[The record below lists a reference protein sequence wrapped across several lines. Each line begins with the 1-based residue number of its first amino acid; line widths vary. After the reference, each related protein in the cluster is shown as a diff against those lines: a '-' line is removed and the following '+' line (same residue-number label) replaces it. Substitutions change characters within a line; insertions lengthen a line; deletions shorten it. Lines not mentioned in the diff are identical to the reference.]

1 MNQSGPSP
9 TPETPAPEAEVH
21 QLDPASRDGG
31 DTCVDILSPPP
42 GTDPEDCL
50 YVALHLHGAASVRR
64 GGASTVLAPGDLL
77 ISASPHPA
85 GLMRGSECRMVRF
98 RVPCF
103 YLGVRQSDVRR
114 AGGLMARGNEGTG
127 SLASQFLRTLAAQAR
142 AHRARPGNHLA
153 RSASDIVAVLVDE
166 LLDRENPEH
175 PTGTAELLSRI
186 RSHIEENL
194 ADPGLS
200 PESIARSQHIS
211 VRYLH
216 KLFQQDGMTVGQW
229 VRRRRLDA
237 CRRELERPSRRQTS
251 VSAVAHRWGFV
262 SHSHFSRAFR
272 DAFGVSP
279 REWQAY
285 ATRTE
290 GRGTA
295 S

>member
-1 MNQSGPSP
+1 M
-9 TPETPAPEAEVH
+9 PETPAPDVAVH
-21 QLDPASRDGG
+21 QLDQAARDGG
-31 DTCVDILSPPP
+31 NGCIDILSPPP

-50 YVALHLHGAASVRR
+50 YVTLHVHGAASVRR
-64 GGASTVLAPGDLL
+64 GGASTALAPGDLL
-77 ISASPHPA
+77 ISTTPHPA
-85 GLMRGSECRMVRF
+85 GLLQDSACRMVRF
-98 RVPCF
+98 RIPCF
-103 YLGVRQSDVRR
+103 YLGIRQSDVRR
-114 AGGLMARGNEGTG
+114 AGGLMARGSEGIG
-127 SLASQFLRTLAAQAR
+127 SIASQFLRTLATRAQT
-142 AHRARPGNHLA
+142 HRARPGDHLA
-153 RSASDIVAVLVDE
+153 RSVCDIVAVLVTE

-175 PTGTAELLSRI
+175 HNGTAELLSRI
-186 RSHIEENL
+186 RSHIEQNL
-194 ADPGLS
+194 ADPDLS
-200 PESIARSQHIS
+200 PESIARAQHIS

-216 KLFQQDGMTVGQW
+216 KLFQQDGTTVGQW

-290 GRGTA
+290 GHNPA

>member
-1 MNQSGPSP
+1 M
-9 TPETPAPEAEVH
+9 PEALEALAPEAEVH
-21 QLDPASRDGG
+21 LLDQAARGG
-31 DTCVDILSPPP
+31 GNGCLDILSPPP
-42 GTDPEDCL
+42 GADPEDCL
-50 YVALHLHGAASVRR
+50 HIALHVHGAASVRR
-64 GGASTVLAPGDLL
+64 GGATTVLVPGDLL
-77 ISASPHPA
+77 IGTTPHPA
-85 GLMRGSECRMVRF
+85 GLLQDAECRMLRF

-114 AGGLMARGNEGTG
+114 AGGLVARGNEGVG
-127 SLASQFLRTLAAQAR
+127 SLASQFLRTLAAQER
-142 AHRARPGNHLA
+142 THRARPGNHLA
-153 RSASDIVAVLVDE
+153 RSVSDLVAILVTE
-166 LLDRENPEH
+166 LLDRESPEQ
-175 PTGTAELLSRI
+175 PTGAAELLCRI
-186 RSHIEENL
+186 RAHIEQNL
-194 ADPGLS
+194 ADPDLS
-200 PESIARSQHIS
+200 PESIARAQHIS

-229 VRRRRLDA
+229 VRRRRLEA

-290 GRGTA
+290 GPA
-295 S
+295 SAS